1 MSYRVTVD
9 DSIVYELLLS
19 FLLYKR
25 RKNLKYLHKG
35 ISWVEEV
42 NAKLTDQYRN
52 TLEQVEDV
60 SFGDV
65 LCLIIEGCPQKEDI
79 HSFLNWFQKVSIT
92 TLYELLAPHLKK
104 ENSHLLLDLENQ
116 RKKFF
121 YFLSDWYNQYFKFEH
136 IEKEI
141 TKEISKFGEKAEKY
155 SPEKLVEEFATGL
168 KIEIPTIK
176 HVVLIP
182 SLHFRPL
189 HTFSIFKEKMFVWY
203 PVKFEKSREDIFN
216 ISKAL
221 ADQKRLDILQ
231 FLSKDKYKFT
241 DILNYIGGA
250 KGNLHHHLMILRS
263 ANLIRV
269 HLSSNNQFY
278 LSTRT
283 EFAIELKEKMVDFI
297 QNADA

>member
-1 MSYRVTVD
+1 MSYRVTLD

-25 RKNLKYLHKG
+25 RKNLKYLYRG
-35 ISWVEEV
+35 TSWVEEV
-42 NAKLTDQYRN
+42 NGRLTDQYKN
-52 TLEQVEDV
+52 KLEQFDDV

-79 HSFLNWFQKVSIT
+79 HSFLNWFEEASIT
-92 TLYELLAPHLKK
+92 TLYELLAPHFKK
-104 ENSHLLLDLENQ
+104 EDSHLLLDLENQ
-116 RKKFF
+116 KKDYL
-121 YFLSDWYNQYFKFEH
+121 YFLSEWYYQYFKFEN
-136 IEKEI
+136 IENEI
-141 TKEISKFGEKAEKY
+141 AGETLKFSEKAEKY
-155 SPEKLVEEFATGL
+155 SPEKMVEAFATGL

-203 PVKFEKSREDIFN
+203 PVNLKESREDIYN

-221 ADQKRLDILQ
+221 ADKKRLQILQ
-231 FLSKDKYKFT
+231 FLSRNKYKFT

-283 EFAIELKEKMVDFI
+283 EFATELNEKMLDFI
-297 QNADA
+297 QNTTD